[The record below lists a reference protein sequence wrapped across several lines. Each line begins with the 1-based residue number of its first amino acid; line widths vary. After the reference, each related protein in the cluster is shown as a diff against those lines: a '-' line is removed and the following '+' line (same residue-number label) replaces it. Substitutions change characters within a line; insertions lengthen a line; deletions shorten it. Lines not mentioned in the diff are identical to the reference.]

1 MKQRFVVSVLLV
13 LVGVVIGALII
24 YVSVLNEDASVQKNS
39 TKTQSSDVK
48 NTESVTSVY
57 RNVQY
62 GFEFQY
68 PQDWLMEENSENIQL
83 MPKERKNCGPN
94 INPAVEELMCLDSI
108 VLETYQNKDRLS
120 IQKFLDKNEW
130 VKGQDYDDLIEKK
143 VGKKIL
149 YELTMISAHDGSR
162 DRSVWIPLDDGAFF
176 TIEES
181 YLLDE
186 EKNVF
191 DQIIRTLHFIQ

>member
-1 MKQRFVVSVLLV
+1 MKQRIVVSVLLV

-24 YVSVLNEDASVQKNS
+24 YVSVLNKDTSVQKNS
-39 TKTQSSDVK
+39 IMKQSSDVK
-48 NTESVTSVY
+48 NAENITSIY

-68 PQDWLMEENSENIQL
+68 PQDWLIEENSENFQL

-94 INPAVEELMCLDSI
+94 INPTIEELMCLDSI
-108 VLETYQNKDRLS
+108 VLDTFQNEDRLTM
-120 IQKFLDKNEW
+120 QKYLDKNMW
-130 VKGQDYDDLIEKK
+130 VKGQDYDDLSEKK
-143 VGKKIL
+143 VGKKLL

-162 DRSVWIPLDDGAFF
+162 NRSVWIPLDDGDFF
-176 TIEES
+176 TIQES

-186 EKNVF
+186 EKKVF
-191 DQIIRTLHFIQ
+191 DQIIRTLRFTQ